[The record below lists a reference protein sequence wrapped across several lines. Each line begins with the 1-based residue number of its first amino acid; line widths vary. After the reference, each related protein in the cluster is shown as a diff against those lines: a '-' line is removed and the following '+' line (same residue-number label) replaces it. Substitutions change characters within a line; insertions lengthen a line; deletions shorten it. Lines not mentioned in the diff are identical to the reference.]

1 MDPTESERQQLTT
14 MGKVFQWAGLQEA
27 QMADP
32 KYPSS
37 SLAALLGVQSSLLP
51 RVIGILPEDDYKAVV
66 SKWKVSVLSQD
77 GSDTGQGRAP
87 TVAELGMAHL
97 VGRACRVIAGNG
109 TTVEELRAQALA
121 AQTQLQQ
128 QVQQQSV
135 QAASGTPRKVKLNA
149 VLSQVD
155 ESEILVADEK
165 QMIKAY
171 LRYESVFG
179 KDERPPKDSEPT
191 AEQVS
196 CIQHLLSQGHPP
208 YCDFS
213 VFGPYG
219 HRMMKKIKLSGLTIG
234 TDGQLKTV
242 ELQGPQSISM
252 WLQSYQVLSNALVML
267 DAVDL
272 GTLQKYR
279 EKIEKYHDRYGD
291 KIWAVLYQA
300 DVRCRLELMERT
312 KRNLAAKHDV
322 AVQQGTTTSYD
333 PQRPWNLVWQTVISD
348 DSFWKEEVTEPGI
361 LILTKVAGISEMV
374 EGDASVGGPSSSS
387 NPRGSAPTP
396 TRLTDQD
403 PKIRPRNPNRT
414 GRYHQVES
422 GKYLVNRTGYKIC
435 QPFNEEKCVDTVQGT
450 WCANSW
456 DTVHQCERCLGS
468 HPRTKC
474 PHTDMPQ
481 PSFLK
486 APGRGR
492 GGKGRGGRKG
502 KSGRKAQ
509 Y

>member
-1 MDPTESERQQLTT
+1 MDLVSYELQETNSSFDTIDLAVIVFLAIVSIAFIWHTFAYCTRSKIRAPEQLILPLYPSMMDPTESERQQLTT
-14 MGKVFQWAGLQEA
+14 MGKVFQWAGLQ
-27 QMADP
+27 
-32 KYPSS
+32 
-37 SLAALLGVQSSLLP
+37 ALLGVQPPLLP
-51 RVIGILPEDDYKAVV
+51 RVIGIMPEDDYKAVV
-66 SKWKVSVLSQD
+66 SKWKVPLLSQD

-121 AQTQLQQ
+121 AQTQLQL
-128 QVQQQSV
+128 QVQQQAL
-135 QAASGTPRKVKLNA
+135 QTTTASPRKVKLNA

-179 KDERPPKDSEPT
+179 KHERPPKDSEPT

-196 CIQHLLSQGHPP
+196 CIQHLLGQGHPP

-234 TDGQLKTV
+234 TDGHLKTV
-242 ELQGPQSISM
+242 ELQGPQNIAM

-279 EKIEKYHDRYGD
+279 EKIEKYHDRYGE

-312 KRNLAAKHDV
+312 KRNLAARHDA
-322 AVQQGTTTSYD
+322 AVQQGSTTSYD

-374 EGDASVGGPSSSS
+374 EGDAAVVARRHLLIP
-387 NPRGSAPTP
+387 
-396 TRLTDQD
+396 
-403 PKIRPRNPNRT
+403 
-414 GRYHQVES
+414 
-422 GKYLVNRTGYKIC
+422 
-435 QPFNEEKCVDTVQGT
+435 
-450 WCANSW
+450 
-456 DTVHQCERCLGS
+456 
-468 HPRTKC
+468 
-474 PHTDMPQ
+474 
-481 PSFLK
+481 
-486 APGRGR
+486 
-492 GGKGRGGRKG
+492 KGRLLLHQG
-502 KSGRKAQ
+502 
-509 Y
+509 